1 MTEKQLRFPKTILV
15 YVGGD
20 LVGDGLIKL
29 PFVRALR
36 NAYPDAHITW
46 MAGINKTAFA
56 GVLAPLVSGLIDET
70 IEEAGF
76 ERWADKIF
84 QRPLGGRKFDLIIDI
99 QRGVPRT
106 LLIRRIRHG
115 CFISGA
121 ADFWLSDRRP
131 PRPYSRP
138 ASLIKQMMN
147 LLELASGNAPD
158 PGILPTIDEATQTA
172 AKKLLPKGPVYIGLS
187 PGAGSRNKCWPLE
200 NFIALAQ
207 RITDAGYK
215 AVFMLG
221 PDELEWRETLERGA
235 PDSLFPPMNEEH
247 LLPAIKFSPM
257 KTISAAGYLSVAV
270 ANDSGSGHMFAAG
283 DAPLVT
289 LFGPTSAEKFA
300 PLATKSVVVTSQQ
313 FGSDEM
319 DAIPVEAVMD
329 AIERLIVE

>member
-1 MTEKQLRFPKTILV
+1 VSEKQFPLPKTILV

-46 MAGINKTAFA
+46 MAGIDRTAYA
-56 GVLAPLVSGLIDET
+56 RVLAPLVSGLIDET

-76 ERWADKIF
+76 ERWGDKIF
-84 QRPLGGRKFDLIIDI
+84 RRPLRGRKFDLIIDT

-106 LLIRRIRHG
+106 LMIRRIRHG

-121 ADFWLSDRRP
+121 ADFWLSDRRA
-131 PRPYSRP
+131 PRPYKRP
-138 ASLIKQMMN
+138 ASLIQQMMN
-147 LLELASGNAPD
+147 LLELASGRTPN
-158 PGILPTIDEATQTA
+158 PGILPTIDEATRA
-172 AKKLLPKGPVYIGLS
+172 AAENLLPKGPVYIGLS
-187 PGAGSRNKCWPLE
+187 PGAGSRNKCWPLD
-200 NFIALAQ
+200 NFIALAR
-207 RITDAGYK
+207 RIADAGHV

-221 PDELEWRETLERGA
+221 PDELEWRETLEHGA
-235 PDSLFPPMNEEH
+235 PDSLFPPMNEEQF
-247 LLPAIKFSPM
+247 LPDIKFSPM
-257 KTISAAGYLSVAV
+257 KTIAAAGYLAAAV

-300 PLATKSVVVTSQQ
+300 PLTTRSAVVTSQE

-319 DAIPVEAVMD
+319 DAIPVDAVMK
-329 AIERLIVE
+329 AVESLIEN